1 MEPLSIGASVAML
14 SKLALTASHVLVEFT
29 RDVRNIEHEC
39 DELIAELTAE
49 INMLQEELSHIGPGL
64 WPVEKL
70 PLAYLMTLSEVTK
83 ACTVSLEEL
92 IAVLERAQRHV
103 RQPSRGLACIGLAYI
118 GLPRALESTRDKIN
132 AQRDKFRL
140 LLRDAPFPPSSPL
153 GQGLTSVCSL
163 RDPEPNRRVDVA
175 KDKDKHEDL
184 TLMGFLPAGAR
195 VGDNHE
201 WRPEIAGWALRSVA
215 RWTIP
220 AHSGY
225 SRDSNGVGMDTDCY
239 WILFSRCVEGGL
251 VVVGAA
257 GAAMMSCLA
266 QNRNTNA
273 WTLGSA
279 VGASTLDPESVQAV
293 DIHSYGATEIV
304 LLQTLIPKAVFD
316 SPAVLVTS
324 IAVTTWAMTTYH
336 YLHRREKFQDP
347 LIFAIAGG
355 GALAGRL
362 AGLDGTGVLLR
373 IIPCCVLVS
382 LLLSAAWSRRLAGKP
397 HRQAD
402 DGVMSLEAGTLDA
415 M

>member
-1 MEPLSIGASVAML
+1 MDPVSIVASIGTFAKVAATTSQILQLWGHMP
-14 SKLALTASHVLVEFT
+14 S
-29 RDVRNIEHEC
+29 C
-39 DELIAELTAE
+39 DELRAELTADL
-49 INMLQEELSHIGPGL
+49 NMMQEELSHVGPGL
-64 WPVEKL
+64 SPVEKL
-70 PLAYLMTLSEVTK
+70 PQAYLMTLSEVTK

-92 IAVLERAQRHV
+92 LTILERAQRPVHY
-103 RQPSRGLACIGLAYI
+103 PSRVITYI
-118 GLPRALESTRDKIN
+118 SLLKVLESTRDNIRH
-132 AQRDKFRL
+132 QREKLRL
-140 LLRDAPFPPSSPL
+140 LLRYAPFPPSSPP
-153 GQGLTSVCSL
+153 GQEMTCVYRL
-163 RDPEPNRRVDVA
+163 RDAELNGRVDVA

-184 TLMGFLPAGAR
+184 TLTGFLPDGAT
-195 VGDNHE
+195 VGNNHE
-201 WRPEIAGWALRSVA
+201 CRPGTAGWTLRAVA
-215 RWTIP
+215 RSMIP
-220 AHSGY
+220 VHSGCG
-225 SRDSNGVGMDTDCY
+225 RDLNGVGMDTDCRR
-239 WILFSRCVEGGL
+239 ILLFRCVEGGL

-266 QNRNTNA
+266 QNRNTDV

-293 DIHSYGATEIV
+293 DVHGYRATEIV
-304 LLQTLIPKAVFD
+304 VPQTLIHKAVSD

-382 LLLSAAWSRRLAGKP
+382 LLLSAGWSPRLAGKP
-397 HRQAD
+397 HRQVD
-402 DGVMSLEAGTLDA
+402 DRVMSLKAGALDA
-415 M
+415 I